1 MVARS
6 VITPVVVG
14 SNAAQLSNNAI
25 FTIAMKCPEIVG
37 PRSLVR
43 AHSNIKST
51 KDGTGLVA
59 ARVFIL
65 INSRWMLFGDALLSR
80 AWVPSPVKRVR
91 TERNRAVILIVI
103 VLLYFILCAKV
114 FIYMC
119 IVTFIGWLAAVS

>member
-1 MVARS
+1 MAARS

-65 INSRWMLFGDALLSR
+65 CNFRWVLLGDALLSR
-80 AWVPSPVKRVR
+80 AWVPPPVRR
-91 TERNRAVILIVI
+91 MRAERNRAVLLIVI
-103 VLLYFILCAKV
+103 VLLYLYVLRC
-114 FIYMC
+114 
-119 IVTFIGWLAAVS
+119 L